1 MRRKGICLFLVALF
15 FWAEIPSAMA
25 AEDLTAYFEAARA
38 ALETPA
44 QQALTDGEWEL
55 RTGETVAAPFVST
68 EVIPYDEQAE
78 RPLPAL
84 EGELISGDESILSVS
99 EDGMVTALS
108 AGETTLTYRTSAGEQ
123 VLKVS
128 VSDDAMPQL
137 IRNYIYVLRR
147 EFTEVQRARLPK
159 YNKYAKWYYR
169 KKNEVGWC
177 SVFTIY
183 CANAA
188 GAEPVKKGDV
198 DKENPPEVQFLREG
212 QVGNQYDGF
221 LSMGRFV
228 GIPQSGYLVIY
239 ADMSNEYRTV
249 HIGSVVDVEDRGD
262 GVYAVTTIEGN
273 MSNSVKS
280 YSYLYDSKLDNHLV
294 GVEKGLRLRSNMAE
308 RPESEQ
314 VDPLIQYALHTDH
327 WSVFG
332 FCQTWAGAVPLH
344 PTPRP

>member
-108 AGETTLTYRTSAGEQ
+108 AGETTLTYRTAAGEQ

-137 IRNYIYVLRR
+137 IRNYLYVLRR

-212 QVGNQYDGF
+212 
-221 LSMGRFV
+221 
-228 GIPQSGYLVIY
+228 
-239 ADMSNEYRTV
+239 
-249 HIGSVVDVEDRGD
+249 
-262 GVYAVTTIEGN
+262 
-273 MSNSVKS
+273 
-280 YSYLYDSKLDNHLV
+280 
-294 GVEKGLRLRSNMAE
+294 
-308 RPESEQ
+308 
-314 VDPLIQYALHTDH
+314 
-327 WSVFG
+327 
-332 FCQTWAGAVPLH
+332 
-344 PTPRP
+344 

>member
-1 MRRKGICLFLVALF
+1 MRRKGWVLFLAALLLL
-15 FWAEIPSAMA
+15 AEIPSAA
-25 AEDLTAYFEAARA
+25 AAADLTAYFEEARA

-44 QQALTDGEWEL
+44 QQALTDGVWEL
-55 RTGETVAAPFVST
+55 RTGETAAAPFVST

-78 RPLPAL
+78 RPLPAP
-84 EGELISGDESILSVS
+84 EGELSAGDESILAVS
-99 EDGMVTALS
+99 EDGRVTALS
-108 AGETTLTYRTSAGEQ
+108 AGETTLTYRDANGEQ
-123 VLKVS
+123 VLKVT
-128 VSDDAMPQL
+128 VADDAMPQM
-137 IRNYIYVLRR
+137 IRNYLYVLRR

-188 GAEPVKKGDV
+188 GAEPVKKGEV
-198 DKENPPEVQFLREG
+198 DLENPPEVQFLREG

-221 LSMGRFV
+221 MDMGRFAGV
-228 GIPQSGYLVIY
+228 PKPGYLVIY

-280 YSYLYDSKLDNHLV
+280 YSYLYDSKADNHLV
-294 GVEKGLRLRSNMAE
+294 GAEKGLRLRSNMAE
-308 RPESEQ
+308 RPEAEQ
-314 VDPLIQYALHTDH
+314 TDPLIQYALHTDH

-332 FCQTWAGAVPLH
+332 FCQTW
-344 PTPRP
+344 

>member
-1 MRRKGICLFLVALF
+1 MRRKGICLFLAALLLL
-15 FWAEIPSAMA
+15 AEIPSAMA
-25 AEDLTAYFEAARA
+25 AEDLTAYFEEARA

-44 QQALTDGEWEL
+44 QQALTDGAWEL
-55 RTGETVAAPFVST
+55 RTGETAAAPFVST

-108 AGETTLTYRTSAGEQ
+108 AGETTLTYRTAAGEQ

-188 GAEPVKKGDV
+188 GAEPVKKGEV
-198 DKENPPEVQFLREG
+198 DLENPPEVQFLREG

-221 LSMGRFV
+221 QKLGRFADV
-228 GIPQSGYLVIY
+228 PRPGYLVIY
-239 ADMSNEYRTV
+239 GDLDNGYRTT
-249 HIGSVVDVEDRGD
+249 HIGIVVGAEALGAGLYR
-262 GVYAVTTIEGN
+262 VTTVEGN
-273 MSNSVKS
+273 MSNTVKS
-280 YSYLYDSKLDNHLV
+280 YTYLYDSAKANNTV
-294 GVEKGLRLRSNMAE
+294 GVEKGRKLQRNMAE
-308 RPESEQ
+308 LPADQ
-314 VDPLIQYALHTDH
+314 QTDPLAQYTPHTTH
-327 WSVFG
+327 WCVFG
-332 FCQTWAGAVPLH
+332 FGASW
-344 PTPRP
+344 